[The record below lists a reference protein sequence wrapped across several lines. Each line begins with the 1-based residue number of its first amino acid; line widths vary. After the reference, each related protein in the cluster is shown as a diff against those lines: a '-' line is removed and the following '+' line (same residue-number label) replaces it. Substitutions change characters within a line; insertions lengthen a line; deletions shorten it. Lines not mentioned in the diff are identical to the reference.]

1 MALENENTVAA
12 TKRDKAPVGNNTAA
26 TRAAVQDNWN
36 KLWADRMQQSSN
48 GNSGKWVVTSQV
60 TVSDYDLGLKVRS
73 EIEAVMTQNGLS
85 DEAIINMR
93 PMR

>member
-12 TKRDKAPVGNNTAA
+12 TKRDEAPVGNNTQA

-36 KLWADRMQQSSN
+36 KLWADRMQQTAS
-48 GNSGKWVVTSQV
+48 SGKWVISAQV
-60 TVSDYDLGLKVRS
+60 TTTDYELALKVRS
-73 EIEAVMTQNGLS
+73 EIEAVMAKNGLS

-93 PMR
+93 PIR